1 MIAVVL
7 AGGPPDAL
15 VAAEP
20 ELANKA
26 FLPIGGTAL
35 VERTI
40 APLRATKGIDRIIAV
55 APPAAHGSAALA
67 DADEIRAD
75 GPSIADSL
83 RSGIAGL
90 DPDALVLVT
99 AADLPVLT
107 VVAIEDFLNLAVGGG
122 ADVVYACVEQRTH
135 LAKYPNV
142 PHTWAKLKEGTF
154 CGGGCIA
161 LRPRA
166 FPALERFL
174 DRLGSARKNPAALA
188 TIFGWDAVAKYAIGR
203 LSIAEAER
211 RATKLLG
218 APVSAAICRY
228 PEIAVNVDRLGDVDL
243 AERLVRSG

>member
-40 APLRATKGIDRIIAV
+40 APLRATHRIERIIAV
-55 APPAAHGSAALA
+55 APPAAHGSTALS

-75 GPSIADSL
+75 GPRIADSL

-107 VVAIEDFLNLAVGGG
+107 VVAIEDFLDLAVAGG
-122 ADVVYACVEQRTH
+122 ADVVYACVEQRAH
-135 LAKYPNV
+135 LAKYPSV
-142 PHTWAKLKEGTF
+142 PHTWARLKEGTF

-161 LRPRA
+161 LRPRV

-218 APVSAAICRY
+218 APVGAAICRY
-228 PEIAVNVDRLGDVDL
+228 PEIAVNVDRPSDVDL
-243 AERLVRSG
+243 AERLVRAG

>member
-26 FLPIGGTAL
+26 FLPIGGIAL

-40 APLRATKGIDRIIAV
+40 APLRATPGVERIIAV
-55 APPAAHGSAALA
+55 APPSAHASSALA

-90 DPDALVLVT
+90 DPDALVLVS

-107 VVAIEDFLNLAVGGG
+107 VVAIEEFWDLAVASG
-122 ADVVYACVEQRTH
+122 ADVVYACVEQRAH
-135 LAKYPNV
+135 LAKFPAV
-142 PHTWAKLKEGTF
+142 PHTWAKLKDGTF
-154 CGGGCIA
+154 CGGGAIA

-166 FPALERFL
+166 FPALAVFL
-174 DRLGSARKNPAALA
+174 DRLGNARKNPAALA
-188 TIFGWDAVAKYAIGR
+188 TIFGWDVVTKYALGR

-211 RATKLLG
+211 RAGKLLG
-218 APVSAAICRY
+218 APVVAAICRY
-228 PEIAVNVDRLGDVDL
+228 PEIAVNVDRPSDVDL
-243 AERLVRSG
+243 AERLVRAG

>member
-40 APLRATKGIDRIIAV
+40 APLRATPGIDRIIVV
-55 APPAAHGSAALA
+55 APPAAHGSGALA
-67 DADEIRAD
+67 EADEIRAD

-99 AADLPVLT
+99 AADLPILT
-107 VVAIEDFLNLAVGGG
+107 VIAIEDFLQHALACG
-122 ADVVYACVEQRTH
+122 ADVVYACVDRRAH
-135 LAKYPNV
+135 LVKYPSV

-174 DRLGSARKNPAALA
+174 DRLGNARKNPAALA
-188 TIFGWDAVAKYAIGR
+188 TIFGWGAVAKYAVGQ

-211 RATKLLG
+211 RASKLLG
-218 APVSAAICRY
+218 APVAAAICRY
-228 PEIAVNVDRLGDVDL
+228 PEIAVNVDRLSDVEL
-243 AERLVRSG
+243 AEFLVRPV